1 MCGQQKPKPLK
12 TGGERERKGG
22 REREGA
28 ADGGI
33 LRGREAGRPRAK
45 NVRRRRGAD
54 TDSDCRSGLRD
65 GFGAVLMRLAY
76 EIRCPVEHVD

>member
-54 TDSDCRSGLRD
+54 TDSD
-65 GFGAVLMRLAY
+65 
-76 EIRCPVEHVD
+76 